1 MNANFQQSIREK
13 THKTLWKKN
22 PSSSAVVTSIF
33 HATILRHVSSE
44 FLACEKMVP
53 CLMSMQLGQ
62 HLWLIFNPTF
72 MSFLSVNHNPSR
84 GCINLKQQQQKDC
97 LSGMKNKCNL
107 KSIFMKLWLIDWW
120 PNDYKT
126 SVWNIYSNLL
136 ALTKKIKKQSE
147 LGQWK
152 NNAFLINF

>member
-1 MNANFQQSIREK
+1 
-13 THKTLWKKN
+13 
-22 PSSSAVVTSIF
+22 
-33 HATILRHVSSE
+33 
-44 FLACEKMVP
+44 
-53 CLMSMQLGQ
+53 
-62 HLWLIFNPTF
+62 
-72 MSFLSVNHNPSR
+72 
-84 GCINLKQQQQKDC
+84 
-97 LSGMKNKCNL
+97 MKNKCNL

-136 ALTKKIKKQSE
+136 ALIKKIKKQSE